1 MEMHVCW
8 QMKTIPIHRTVHA
21 VHEGMHPFPN
31 AYDVG
36 SHGGLIGVFLSYADQ
51 PMEPIKQKLRSLS
64 LIGLKFF
71 ILSALIH

>member
-36 SHGGLIGVFLSYADQ
+36 SHGGLIGVFLS
-51 PMEPIKQKLRSLS
+51 
-64 LIGLKFF
+64 
-71 ILSALIH
+71 